1 MYIGFFENGDTMKI
15 SYIKEFLALAERCN
29 YNKASNKLCLSS
41 FLRVLFLFIN
51 SNFLFLYLE

>member
-29 YNKASNKLCLSS
+29 YNKASNE
-41 FLRVLFLFIN
+41 FLFIN
-51 SNFLFLYLE
+51 SNYLFLNLE